1 MNISEQKLRKIIR
14 NEIKNSLNEGMFDNM
29 FSFMG
34 PPKQLLSDELIQK
47 HVDNFHTARF
57 IFHGKHKT
65 IPFNSYDAVK
75 AVDLFTNDLKS
86 AELGSA
92 PPIITKHGMASVWKD
107 LISFKDTR
115 LLREIIMQKF
125 GGNVKEAID
134 AAVAAENVHP
144 SYERYVSLALPYMK
158 ESF

>member
-47 HVDNFHTARF
+47 HIDNFHTARF
-57 IFHGKHKT
+57 IFHGKHKS
-65 IPFNSYDAVK
+65 IPFNSYDPIIAIK
-75 AVDLFTNDLKS
+75 YFRNDLKN
-86 AELGSA
+86 AKLGSA
-92 PPIITKHGMASVWKD
+92 PPIISKHGMDSVWKD

-115 LLREIIMQKF
+115 LLRDIIMEKF
-125 GGNVKEAID
+125 GGSIDEAI
-134 AAVAAENVHP
+134 AAAAAAKNVHP
-144 SYERYVSLALPYMK
+144 SYERYASLALPYIK